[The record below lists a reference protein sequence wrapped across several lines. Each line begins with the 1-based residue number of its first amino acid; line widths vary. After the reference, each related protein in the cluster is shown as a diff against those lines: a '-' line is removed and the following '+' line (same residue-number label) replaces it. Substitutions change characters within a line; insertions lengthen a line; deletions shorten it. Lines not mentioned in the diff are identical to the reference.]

1 MPRQSS
7 FRASSFTSLDAENS
21 TIALHGLATE
31 QDSLYLISQHSQAE
45 FSLSFSSVGPSSQ
58 VFIESLTA
66 GPSLKFQEPRRPIAI
81 HFSEEENW
89 HSAKESLVLE
99 YEEVKKKDNYSTS
112 HPLYLQLLGLD
123 LDKEE

>member
-1 MPRQSS
+1 
-7 FRASSFTSLDAENS
+7 
-21 TIALHGLATE
+21 
-31 QDSLYLISQHSQAE
+31 
-45 FSLSFSSVGPSSQ
+45 VGPSSQ
-58 VFIESLTA
+58 VFIERYVRVVFHNNLSGVLFFFCIFKLTTSLSTIDFQSLTA

-81 HFSEEENW
+81 HYSEEENW
-89 HSAKESLVLE
+89 HCAKESLVLE